1 MEYKISIIVR
11 TYNESKHIEELMK
24 KLKGQT
30 YKNFETIVIDSEST
44 DDTISIVNKYAK
56 DVNLKIIPIKKSE
69 FDYSYSSNI
78 GVKNSTG
85 DIICFLSGH
94 SVPVYD
100 NYLEE
105 TNNVFQE
112 ERIAGCYGEV
122 IAHKDGSIYE
132 KIYNK
137 LGILKNNRKANKEE
151 IVLENKFH
159 KGMLSC
165 SNASIRKEILLKH
178 PFAEEL
184 GKNGGEDLEV
194 AYRILQDGF
203 LIAKASKLLVRH
215 SHGKNLIGFMKEL
228 INWKKIYKEVLEYIE
243 SRG

>member
-30 YKNFETIVIDSEST
+30 YRNFETIVIDSEST
-44 DDTISIVNKYAK
+44 DNTMSLVKRYAK
-56 DVNLKIIPIKKSE
+56 DVNLKIIHIKKSE
-69 FDYSYSSNI
+69 FDYSYSSNL

-105 TNNVFQE
+105 TNKVFQN

-122 IAHKDGSIYE
+122 IAHKDASIYE
-132 KIYNK
+132 KVYNK
-137 LGILKNNRKANKEE
+137 LGMLKNNRKAKGDE

-165 SNASIRKEILLKH
+165 SNASIRKEILLRH
-178 PFAEEL
+178 PFAKEL

-194 AYRILQDGF
+194 AYRILQEGF
-203 LIAKASKLLVRH
+203 LIAKASQLLVRH
-215 SHGKNLIGFMKEL
+215 SHGNNLIGFVKEL
-228 INWKKIYKEVLEYIE
+228 MNWKKIYNEVIEYIE